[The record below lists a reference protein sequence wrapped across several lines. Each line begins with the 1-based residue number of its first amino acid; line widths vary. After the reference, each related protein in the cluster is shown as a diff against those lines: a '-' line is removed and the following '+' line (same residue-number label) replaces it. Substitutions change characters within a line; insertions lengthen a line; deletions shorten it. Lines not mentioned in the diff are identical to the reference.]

1 MSNYSIHFSPTGG
14 TKKVA
19 DTLTRAVDANV
30 VAAVAQRLEPLLGR
44 HKENHLYLQQKS
56 GGSRYGSRPT

>member
-19 DTLTRAVDANV
+19 DLLTRAVDANV
-30 VAAVAQRLEPLLGR
+30 VAAVAQRLEPMLGG
-44 HKENHLYLQQKS
+44 HKENHLYL
-56 GGSRYGSRPT
+56 

>member
-19 DTLTRAVDANV
+19 DILAKALWEDYREIDLCRVCIFCVFIDIKV
-30 VAAVAQRLEPLLGR
+30 VIPI
-44 HKENHLYLQQKS
+44 
-56 GGSRYGSRPT
+56 

>member
-19 DTLTRAVDANV
+19 DILARAMDANV
-30 VAAVAQRLEPLLGR
+30 VSALARCPELLLGG
-44 HKENHLYLQQKS
+44 HKENHLYL
-56 GGSRYGSRPT
+56 

>member
-19 DTLTRAVDANV
+19 DILARAVDANV
-30 VAAVAQRLEPLLGR
+30 VAAVAQRLGPLLGG
-44 HKENHLYLQQKS
+44 HKENHLYL
-56 GGSRYGSRPT
+56 

>member
-19 DTLTRAVDANV
+19 
-30 VAAVAQRLEPLLGR
+30 AVAQRLEPMLGG
-44 HKENHLYLQQKS
+44 HKENHLYL
-56 GGSRYGSRPT
+56 